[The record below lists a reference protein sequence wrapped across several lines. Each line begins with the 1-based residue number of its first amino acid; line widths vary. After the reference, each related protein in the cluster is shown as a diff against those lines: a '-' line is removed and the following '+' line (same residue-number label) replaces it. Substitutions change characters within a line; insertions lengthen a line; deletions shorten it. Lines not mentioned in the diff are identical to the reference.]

1 MQREILL
8 AYFCD
13 GSNCEGC
20 WNKLAEFLGNKLE
33 GNSPIRTLRR
43 RKEDNI
49 KMDFEHIRSEGADW
63 LHLALERERC
73 RAVVRTVMN
82 LRFQ

>member
-13 GSNCEGC
+13 GSNCEGR
-20 WNKLAEFLGNKLE
+20 WNKLAEFLGNKVK

-43 RKEDNI
+43 IILKWIFNTYGRREWIGFIWLRRGTDAGLLC
-49 KMDFEHIRSEGADW
+49 KM
-63 LHLALERERC
+63 
-73 RAVVRTVMN
+73 
-82 LRFQ
+82 